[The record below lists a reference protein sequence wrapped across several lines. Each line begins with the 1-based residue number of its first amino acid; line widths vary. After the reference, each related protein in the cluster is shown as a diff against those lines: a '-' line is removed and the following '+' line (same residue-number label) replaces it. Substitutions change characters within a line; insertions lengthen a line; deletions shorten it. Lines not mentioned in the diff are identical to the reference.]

1 MQVPTFRNAPQTR
14 PSVPV
19 PTAGQSS
26 KSALSLV
33 RSWYCRRYDTLST
46 VFELWITG
54 RAPPFCTARA
64 ADQEARMTASR
75 QPSANTSPLTSNQH
89 YSGNA
94 ESSKET
100 MTSLPNTGSDP
111 AAQDMSPEEIQAV
124 IDRILSK
131 DVPAKRVPA
140 AGGDG
145 KALFGRAQALSRL
158 DEEHGLYDGDQQDL
172 EERRALR
179 RTAGMS
185 TELEDVTEVEYRQLR
200 LERVVLAGLWS
211 EGTLADAENSLREL
225 AALAETAGSEV
236 LDGLVQRRAK
246 PDPGTFLGSGKALE
260 LKEIVMATGADTV
273 VVDAELAPSQRRGLE
288 DIVKVKV
295 IDRTALILDIF
306 AQHAKSRE
314 GKAQVELAQLE
325 YLLPRLRGWGESM
338 SRQAG
343 GQVGGAGA
351 GMGSRG
357 PGETKIE
364 LDRRR
369 IRTRMAKLRREITAM
384 KPARETKRANRRRNS
399 VPSVAIAGYTNAG
412 KSSLLN
418 RLTDAGVLVE
428 NALFAT
434 LDPTVRKAET
444 ADGLGYTLADTV
456 GFVRSL
462 PTQLVEAF
470 RSTLEE
476 VADADLILHVVDV
489 SHPDPEG
496 QIAAVRKVF
505 SEVDARKVQEIIVL
519 NKADA
524 ADPFVV
530 ERLKQ
535 REPRHVVVSARTGE
549 GIAELLKQI
558 SDSIPRPSVKLE
570 LLIPY
575 SRGDVISKLHDTDAE
590 ILSLDHG
597 EDGTRAVVMVR
608 EGLAAELESFVSND

>member
-1 MQVPTFRNAPQTR
+1 MTATPKDQMQDTEAVSASDYDR
-14 PSVPV
+14 SL
-19 PTAGQSS
+19 SS
-26 KSALSLV
+26 KKENM
-33 RSWYCRRYDTLST
+33 TT
-46 VFELWITG
+46 
-54 RAPPFCTARA
+54 
-64 ADQEARMTASR
+64 QEE
-75 QPSANTSPLTSNQH
+75 SNQ
-89 YSGNA
+89 GI
-94 ESSKET
+94 EK
-100 MTSLPNTGSDP
+100 SD
-111 AAQDMSPEEIQAV
+111 AAGQDMSPAEIQAV
-124 IDRILSK
+124 IDRILAK
-131 DVPAKRVPA
+131 DTAK
-140 AGGDG
+140 GGSPQDAHDG
-145 KALFGRAQALSRL
+145 VLDGRAQALSSL
-158 DEEHGLYDGDQQDL
+158 SQEHSEYDGAQEDL
-172 EERRALR
+172 QERRALGR
-179 RTAGMS
+179 VAGLS
-185 TELEDVTEVEYRQLR
+185 TELDDVTEVEYRQLR

-236 LDGLVQRRAK
+236 LDGLVQRRSK

-260 LKEIVMATGADTV
+260 LKDVVSATGADTV
-273 VVDAELAPSQRRGLE
+273 VVDAELAPSQRRALE

-369 IRTRMAKLRREITAM
+369 IRTRMAKLRREIAAM
-384 KPARETKRANRRRNS
+384 KPAREAKRANRRRS
-399 VPSVAIAGYTNAG
+399 EVPSVAIAGYTNAG
-412 KSSLLN
+412 KSSILN
-418 RLTDAGVLVE
+418 RLTHAGVLVQ

-434 LDPTVRKAET
+434 LDPTVRKAST
-444 ADGLGYTLADTV
+444 PDGIGFTLADTV

-496 QIAAVRKVF
+496 QIAAVREVL
-505 SEVDARKVQEIIVL
+505 SEVDARKIPEIIVL

-524 ADPFVV
+524 ADPLVIQ
-530 ERLKQ
+530 RLTQ
-535 REPRHVVVSARTGE
+535 RETRSVLVSARTGQ
-549 GIAELLKQI
+549 GIDELLELI
-558 SDSIPRPSVKLE
+558 SQAIPRPGVELE

-575 SRGDVISKLHDTDAE
+575 DRGDLVSKLHQTDAE
-590 ILSLDHG
+590 ILSQEHR
-597 EDGTRAVVMVR
+597 EAGTWLKVKVR
-608 EGLAAELESFVSND
+608 EGLAAELKEFAHRG

>member
-1 MQVPTFRNAPQTR
+1 
-14 PSVPV
+14 
-19 PTAGQSS
+19 
-26 KSALSLV
+26 
-33 RSWYCRRYDTLST
+33 
-46 VFELWITG
+46 
-54 RAPPFCTARA
+54 
-64 ADQEARMTASR
+64 MTT
-75 QPSANTSPLTSNQH
+75 NN
-89 YSGNA
+89 G
-94 ESSKET
+94 
-100 MTSLPNTGSDP
+100 GP
-111 AAQDMSPEEIQAV
+111 ATPEPEIGPAEIQAV
-124 IDRILSK
+124 IDRILAK
-131 DVPAKRVPA
+131 DEAASAKG
-140 AGGDG
+140 AGNRFVGVSSGHD
-145 KALFGRAQALSRL
+145 
-158 DEEHGLYDGDQQDL
+158 DERSSYDGDQQDL
-172 EERRALR
+172 DERRALR
-179 RTAGMS
+179 RVAGLS

-211 EGTLADAENSLREL
+211 EGTAEDAENSLREL
-225 AALAETAGSEV
+225 SALAATAGSEV
-236 LDGLVQRRAK
+236 LDGIVQRRLK
-246 PDPGTFLGSGKALE
+246 PDPGTFLGSGKAQE
-260 LKEIVMATGADTV
+260 LKDIVVSTGADTV
-273 VVDAELAPSQRRGLE
+273 IVDSELSPSQRRGLE

-325 YLLPRLRGWGESM
+325 YLLPRLRGWGDSM

-364 LDRRR
+364 LDRRK
-369 IRTRMAKLRREITAM
+369 IRTRMAKLRREISGM
-384 KPARETKRANRRRNS
+384 KPARETKRANRRRNEI
-399 VPSVAIAGYTNAG
+399 PSVAIAGYTNAG

-476 VADADLILHVVDV
+476 IADSDLILHVVDV

-496 QIAAVRKVF
+496 QIAAVREVL
-505 SEVDARKVQEIIVL
+505 SEVDARKVPEIIVL

-524 ADPFVV
+524 ADPFVI
-530 ERLKQ
+530 ERLRQ

-549 GIAELLKQI
+549 GIAELLEAV
-558 SDSIPRPSVKLE
+558 SAAIPRPSVKLT
-570 LLIPY
+570 LLVPY
-575 SRGDVISKLHDTDAE
+575 ERGDVVSRLHQSDAE
-590 ILSLDHG
+590 ILNLEHVES
-597 EDGTRAVVMVR
+597 GTRLDVMVR
-608 EGLAAELESFVSND
+608 AGLAAELEEFRQHA